1 MKTLAALL
9 FAAVLSMAVAVAQ
22 EPASTDPNTA
32 GQQGEAAASDQN
44 APANQNGPVP
54 TYHVTV
60 VARTTKAINYRHR
73 GGETRVDFRGTEL
86 MAQGKGHAQVEGKG
100 GRLAVDASF
109 EHVRPARDFGPEYL
123 TYVLWAITPEGRASN
138 LGELVLDDGK
148 AHLKVT
154 TDLQSFGMIVTAEP
168 YFAVTRPSNLV
179 VLENV
184 MRSDTKGFEVPIDAK
199 FEAVQRGQY
208 TVAIPVTQLPGT
220 TADPK
225 TPLEL
230 LQARNAVA
238 IARATQADRYAPD
251 TLAKA
256 EKLLAQAEDYYRR
269 KQGKTPIGT
278 VSRGAT
284 EAAEDARLL
293 TIRRREQEEQE
304 ARERAQQQRAQQ
316 AEEQARREQ
325 EQRQQAEAERQ
336 AAEQARLQAEQTRQQ
351 AEAAAEEA
359 RRQQQLADQ
368 QRQQAE
374 AARQAALAQQQAA
387 QAEAQRAQ
395 QERDQ
400 MRARLT
406 QQLSQVLQTR
416 QTAQGV
422 IATMPDVL
430 FDFGKYTLKPAARER
445 LAKVAGIILAYPD
458 LRLQIEGFTDNVGS
472 DAYNQRLSEQRAGAV
487 RDYLVSQGVPLSNT
501 SAQGFGK
508 NNPIASNATAQ
519 GRQLNRRVDMVVTG
533 NAIGNG
539 AVPGSEPAAGGAPAY
554 NGGSGGGTFTPAPAG
569 NSSANPPATGAGASG
584 APGNTPSQ
592 PPPAS
597 PPQR

>member
-9 FAAVLSMAVAVAQ
+9 LAAVLSICAMAQ
-22 EPASTDPNTA
+22 EPTEQSAPA
-32 GQQGEAAASDQN
+32 GQSGEATPADQTT
-44 APANQNGPVP
+44 PVNQNGQVP

-60 VARTTKAINYRHR
+60 VSRTTKAINYRHR
-73 GGETRVDFRGTEL
+73 GGETKVDFRGTEL
-86 MAQGKGHAQVEGKG
+86 MAQGKGSAQVEGKG
-100 GRLAVDASF
+100 GRLAVDANF

-138 LGELVLDDGK
+138 LGELVLDNGK

-199 FEAVQRGQY
+199 FDAVQRGQY
-208 TVAIPVTQLPGT
+208 TVSIPVTQLPAT

-238 IARATQADRYAPD
+238 MARATQADRYAPD
-251 TLAKA
+251 SLSKA

-278 VSRGAT
+278 VARGAT
-284 EAAEDARLL
+284 EAAEDARVL
-293 TIRRREQEEQE
+293 TIRRRQQEEQE
-304 ARERAQQQRAQQ
+304 ARERAQQQRTQQ

-325 EQRQQAEAERQ
+325 EQRQ

-359 RRQQQLADQ
+359 RREQQLADQ

-400 MRARLT
+400 MRQRLT

-472 DAYNQRLSEQRAGAV
+472 DAYNQRLSEQRAAAV

-501 SAQGFGK
+501 TAQGLGK
-508 NNPIASNATAQ
+508 NNPIAPNTTAQ

-533 NAIGNG
+533 NAIGNNGSPVGGPAEAG
-539 AVPGSEPAAGGAPAY
+539 AQAGGYNAGNTGGTSSPPSPANAPSQSGPGMGAAGGTSTNAPA
-554 NGGSGGGTFTPAPAG
+554 A
-569 NSSANPPATGAGASG
+569 
-584 APGNTPSQ
+584 
-592 PPPAS
+592 PPPS
-597 PPQR
+597 PPQP